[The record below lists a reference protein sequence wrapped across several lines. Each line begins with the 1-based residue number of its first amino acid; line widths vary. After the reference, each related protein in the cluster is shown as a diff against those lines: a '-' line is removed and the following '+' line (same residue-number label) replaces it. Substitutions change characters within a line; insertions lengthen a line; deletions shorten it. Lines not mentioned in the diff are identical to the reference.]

1 MIIAKIIIECVY
13 EQKITKD
20 KFKYHITW
28 KKMTCTDAWPPAH
41 RSVKHCVTT
50 YIAKFAPLLKHP
62 ILFKTEH
69 LYFRQTTSNIP
80 QFT

>member
-41 RSVKHCVTT
+41 RSVKHCVT
-50 YIAKFAPLLKHP
+50 KHTLQNLRP
-62 ILFKTEH
+62 AQTSHSFQDRTFIL
-69 LYFRQTTSNIP
+69 
-80 QFT
+80 